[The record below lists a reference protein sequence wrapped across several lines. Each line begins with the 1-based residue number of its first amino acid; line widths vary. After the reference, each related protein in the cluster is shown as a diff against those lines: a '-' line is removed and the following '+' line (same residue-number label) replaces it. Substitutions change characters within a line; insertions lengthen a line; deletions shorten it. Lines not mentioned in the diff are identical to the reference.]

1 MGFLMSVKFSKILVF
16 FMLMILTTLASCG
29 AKINKADSRMETT
42 SEMSYLLLEKN
53 CSSKSIPLESIS
65 LQIEETHRSFREKYP
80 MAFIFIPPKIY
91 DYKDPLI
98 VSVASLEKRLGE
110 FKKQEANIE
119 YLQANLTNMGI
130 EIHHLYQQTMRFE
143 GQKCEFS
150 QLKHK
155 KYQDLRPFLELKEF
169 CQEKN
174 SSEFC
179 TPETVSALTLPEGSF
194 VESRTVKLCNTF
206 DKNVVNC
213 KGQYELK
220 KQTKTLGDVVGY
232 YQKRF
237 HKERFLPLFQLKK
250 SHLKFQC
257 EKQGEKTIMKMKVS
271 SRDWDQESLL
281 TFTNYVSTVWSR
293 GNFQLT
299 INLVNETG
307 SDVVKITPTQEF
319 ISYVPEDNHAQV
331 YLSQNL
337 DLTTQRRVLSH
348 EFGHVLGFP
357 DCYTEFFDNKSGELV
372 YYEMDKNNTN
382 LMCSLKEGVSVPDDY
397 LDQLIQ
403 KSCIF
408 N

>member
-1 MGFLMSVKFSKILVF
+1 MHMKSYQILALMVIFT
-16 FMLMILTTLASCG
+16 LTSCG
-29 AKINKADSRMETT
+29 AKINKADSSIYTA
-42 SEMSYLLLEKN
+42 SEMSYLLLEKD
-53 CSSKSIPLESIS
+53 CSSKNIPLESVSI
-65 LQIEETHRSFREKYP
+65 QIEETYRSFKEKYP
-80 MAFIFIPPKIY
+80 MAFITIPPLFY
-91 DYKDPLI
+91 DYQSPLI
-98 VSVASLEKRLGE
+98 VSVASMEKRLEE
-110 FKKQEANIE
+110 FRKQEASKE
-119 YLQANLTNMGI
+119 FLQANLTNMGI
-130 EIHHLYQQTMRFE
+130 DIHYLYQQTMRFE

-155 KYQDLRPFLELKEF
+155 KYQDLRPFLELKGF

-174 SSEFC
+174 KSDFC
-179 TPETVSALTLPEGSF
+179 TPETIASLSVPEGNF
-194 VESRTVKLCNTF
+194 VEVRTVKLCNTF
-206 DKNVVNC
+206 DKNAVNC
-213 KGQYELK
+213 QGQYALK
-220 KQTKTLGDVVGY
+220 KQTKTLGDVVGH

-237 HKERFLPLFQLKK
+237 QKERFQPLFELKQ

-257 EKQGEKTIMKMKVS
+257 EKQDDKIIMKIKVS
-271 SRDWDQESLL
+271 NRDWDQESLL

-299 INLVNETG
+299 IDLVNETG

-319 ISYVPEDNHAQV
+319 ISYVPENNHAQV
-331 YLSQNL
+331 FLSQKI
-337 DLTTQRRVLSH
+337 DIPTQRRVLSH

-382 LMCSLKEGVSVPDDY
+382 LMCSLKDGVSVPDDY